1 MCELTIIFVI
11 MDLSFYGYITLT
23 NYLLKTINNNN
34 NNNNNNNKSS
44 NYVISPS
51 MNVLL
56 FVE

>member
-34 NNNNNNNKSS
+34 NKKSS

>member
-34 NNNNNNNKSS
+34 NNNNNKSS